1 MAEVPATPIMVSPR
15 TPCNNEYSVVEE
27 GRVGASHTRV
37 IDVIDYQTKV
47 ITPPSKEE
55 SRTNMVSFS
64 AKTHKVGFLSM
75 IQTHG

>member
-27 GRVGASHTRV
+27 GRVGASYTRV

-47 ITPPSKEE
+47 ITPRSKE

-64 AKTHKVGFLSM
+64 ANTHKIGFLSM